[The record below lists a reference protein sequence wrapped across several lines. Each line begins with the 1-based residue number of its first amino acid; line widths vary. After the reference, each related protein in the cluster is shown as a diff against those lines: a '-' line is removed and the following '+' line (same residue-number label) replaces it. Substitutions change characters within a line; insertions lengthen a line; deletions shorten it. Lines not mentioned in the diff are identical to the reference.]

1 MRFEQ
6 EYRVTAWWASGRTGL
21 VKSSSTPNAIHFSSS
36 PEFGGLEGR
45 WTPEDLLLSSLASCF
60 TVTFRVLAHRDH
72 FEYTD
77 LEVSVQATLGKT
89 ESGYILNEFL
99 IRPTLTVLFD
109 HDRERGMALLRKTQ
123 AVCLV
128 SKALAATKHFEP
140 EVAVKQS
147 VAFGVV
153 P

>member
-1 MRFEQ
+1 P
-6 EYRVTAWWASGRTGL
+6 V
-21 VKSSSTPNAIHFSSS
+21 AIHVSSS

-60 TVTFRVLAHRDH
+60 TVTFRVLAQRAD

-77 LEVSVQATLGKT
+77 LEVHVEATLRKT
-89 ESGYILNEFL
+89 ESGYSLDKFL

-109 HDRERGMALLRKTQ
+109 HDREKGMALLKRTET
-123 AVCLV
+123 VCLV
-128 SKALAATKHFEP
+128 SKALATTRYFEP
-140 EVAVKQS
+140 EAMVKQP

>member
-1 MRFEQ
+1 MQAEH

-21 VKSSSTPNAIHFSSS
+21 VKSASTPVAIHFSSS

-60 TVTFRVLAHRDH
+60 TVTFRVLAQRAD

-77 LEVSVQATLGKT
+77 LEVYVEATLRKT
-89 ESGYILNEFL
+89 ASGYALDKFI

-109 HDRERGMALLRKTQ
+109 HDREQGTALLKRTQ
-123 AVCLV
+123 TVCLV
-128 SKALAATKHFEP
+128 SKALATTQYFEP
-140 EVAVKQS
+140 EVIVKQP